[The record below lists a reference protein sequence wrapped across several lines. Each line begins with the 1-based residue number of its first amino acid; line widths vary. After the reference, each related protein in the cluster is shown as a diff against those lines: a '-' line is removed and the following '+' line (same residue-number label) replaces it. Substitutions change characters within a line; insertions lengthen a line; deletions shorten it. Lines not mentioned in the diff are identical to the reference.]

1 MKKLIVRILILV
13 VLLVVVALGAGVF
26 FLGSIVKKGVE
37 KVGPSVTKV
46 SVKLDSAIIS
56 VFGGSGEL
64 KGFVVGNPD
73 GFKSP
78 EAMKVGTMSLKLSP
92 MSIFGDKVVIQSIK
106 VLEPEITLEAGLTGS
121 NLGKLLDNMGG
132 DKPAVE
138 KPTGEAKPPSGA
150 KGAQRKLQVDEIVI
164 TGAKVHATAPIIGSY
179 TQVVPEIKI
188 ANLGQGPDGITAA
201 ELSRRVMSVVLEAAT
216 KAAAEGLSKGKGV
229 DGTTDALKKGV
240 GDFLKK
246 K

>member
-1 MKKLIVRILILV
+1 MSGEGKESSFQARDGGSKWMGSGNGHALEIVCRCGRLLPLRKKSLPLFPRLRYRPHVMKKLIVRILILV

-106 VLEPEITLEAGLTGS
+106 VLEPEITLETC
-121 NLGKLLDNMGG
+121 LLY
-132 DKPAVE
+132 
-138 KPTGEAKPPSGA
+138 TSPSP
-150 KGAQRKLQVDEIVI
+150 RD
-164 TGAKVHATAPIIGSY
+164 S
-179 TQVVPEIKI
+179 
-188 ANLGQGPDGITAA
+188 
-201 ELSRRVMSVVLEAAT
+201 
-216 KAAAEGLSKGKGV
+216 
-229 DGTTDALKKGV
+229 
-240 GDFLKK
+240 
-246 K
+246 